1 MTAPSPIAARNPRTG
16 VADYRFIPNT
26 PADVAALA
34 ADLRAAQPAWQVA
47 GLRHRITVL
56 EGLRDAMA
64 RHADALRDAVETD
77 TGRVFETTIEQ
88 GVAGVWV
95 DRWSRVALETLEPQ
109 ITDTETPGLVSKAG
123 FSPYPVVGI
132 ISPWNFP
139 LALSLM
145 DAIPALLAGCAVMIK
160 PSEVTPRFIDVMDRV
175 LDDLPDLRPVLRYL
189 RGAGDVGAAVVEHS
203 DLVCF
208 TGSTATGRKVAAQ
221 AGARFIPCFTE
232 LGGKDP
238 AVILPGADLARAA
251 KALANGA
258 TLGSGQQCYSIERIY
273 IPRADEPAFLKLL
286 LAEVSKLHLSY
297 PDPKTGDIGPLTFAP
312 QAEVITRHLADAVA
326 KGAMVHCGG
335 AIEHHGGGLWCPA
348 TVLSGVTHDMQIMT
362 EETFG
367 PILPVMAY
375 DSVDQAVA
383 LANDSSYGLS
393 AAVFGP
399 EDDAIAIAER
409 LWAGGVSINDAGIAP
424 MLMGDRLVAEKT
436 AFRGSGLGG
445 SRLGRDALK
454 RFVRKQ
460 AIIVNRN
467 SGASPWWYET
477 LRAED

>member
-1 MTAPSPIAARNPRTG
+1 MASQQRIDVRNPRTG
-16 VADYRFIPNT
+16 QQDYSFAPNQ

-34 ADLRAAQPAWQVA
+34 HDLRAAQLAWQSA
-47 GLRHRITVL
+47 GLQHRIATL
-56 EGLRDAMA
+56 NAFRDALA
-64 RHADALRDAVETD
+64 RHVDDLRRAVELD
-77 TGRVFETTIEQ
+77 TGRVFETAIEL
-88 GVAGVWV
+88 GVASVWV
-95 DRWSRVALETLEPQ
+95 DRWSRVALETLEPAL
-109 ITDTETPGLVSKAG
+109 TETETPGLMSQAG
-123 FSPYPVVGI
+123 FSPYPLVGV

-160 PSEVTPRFIDVMDRV
+160 PSEITPRFIDVMDRILQDV
-175 LDDLPDLRPVLRYL
+175 PDLRRVLRYL
-189 RGAGDVGAAVVEHS
+189 RGAGEVGAAVVDFS

-208 TGSTATGRKVAAQ
+208 TGSTVTGRKVAAQ
-221 AGARFIPCFTE
+221 AAARFIPCFTE

-238 AVILPGADLARAA
+238 AVVLPGADLPRAA
-251 KALANGA
+251 KAIANGA

-273 IPRADEPAFLKLL
+273 VSHDDEAAFLDLL
-286 LAEVSKLHLSY
+286 VAEVGKLKLSY
-297 PDPKTGDIGPLTFAP
+297 PDPNVGDIGPLTFAP

-326 KGAMVHCGG
+326 KGATVHCGG

-348 TVLSGVTHDMQIMT
+348 TVMSGVTHEMQIMN

-375 DSVDQAVA
+375 DTVEQAVA
-383 LANDSSYGLS
+383 LANDSTYGLS

-399 EDDAIAIAER
+399 EADALNIAQQ
-409 LWAGGVSINDAGIAP
+409 LWAGGISINDAGVAA
-424 MLMGDRLVAEKT
+424 MMMGDRLVAEKT
-436 AFRGSGLGG
+436 AFRDSGLGG

-467 SGASPWWYET
+467 TGSSPWWYQT
-477 LRAED
+477 LSKED

>member
-1 MTAPSPIAARNPRTG
+1 MTIQGHITARNPRTG
-16 VADYRFIPNT
+16 ERDYGFAPDQPAAVAVL
-26 PADVAALA
+26 ADA
-34 ADLRAAQPAWQVA
+34 LRAAQPAWQAA
-47 GLRHRITVL
+47 GLAQRIATL
-56 EGLRDAMA
+56 GAFRDAMA
-64 RHADALRDAVETD
+64 RHADALRKAVETD
-77 TGRVFETTIEQ
+77 TGRVFETTIEL
-88 GVAGVWV
+88 GAVALWV
-95 DRWSRVALETLEPQ
+95 ERWARVALETLEPAL
-109 ITDTETPGLVSKAG
+109 TETETPGLVSQAG
-123 FSPYPVVGI
+123 FSPYPLVGV

-160 PSEVTPRFIDVMDRV
+160 PSEVTPRFIDVMDRI
-175 LDDLPDLRPVLRYL
+175 LDEVPDLRRVLRYL
-189 RGAGDVGAAVVEHS
+189 RGAGDIGAAVVDHS
-203 DLVCF
+203 DLICF

-221 AGARFIPCFTE
+221 AAARFIPCFTE

-238 AVILPGADLARAA
+238 AIILPGADLRRAA
-251 KALANGA
+251 KAIANGA
-258 TLGSGQQCYSIERIY
+258 TLGSGQQCYSIERVY
-273 IPRADEPAFLKLL
+273 VPRTDEAAFLDLL
-286 LAEVSKLHLSY
+286 LAEVGKLKLSY
-297 PDPKTGDIGPLTFAP
+297 PDPRVGDIGPLTFAP
-312 QAEVITRHLADAVA
+312 QAEVIARHLADAVA
-326 KGAMVHCGG
+326 RGATVHCGG

-375 DSVDQAVA
+375 DSVGQAVH
-383 LANDSSYGLS
+383 LANDSAYGLS

-399 EDDAIAIAER
+399 EEAAIQTAR
-409 LWAGGVSINDAGIAP
+409 QLWAGGISINDAGVAP

-460 AIIVNRN
+460 AIIVNR
-467 SGASPWWYET
+467 STSASPWWYET
-477 LRAED
+477 LRKED

>member
-1 MTAPSPIAARNPRTG
+1 MTIQGRIGVRNPRTG
-16 VADYRFIPNT
+16 EQDYSFTPNL
-26 PADVAALA
+26 PADVVALA
-34 ADLRAAQPAWQVA
+34 DELRRAQPAWQAA
-47 GLRHRITVL
+47 GLQHRIATL
-56 EGLRDAMA
+56 NAFRDALA
-64 RHADALRDAVETD
+64 RHASALRHAVETD
-77 TGRVFETTIEQ
+77 TGRVFETAIEQ
-88 GVAGVWV
+88 GVAAVWV
-95 DRWSRVALETLEPQ
+95 DRWAHVALETLEPE
-109 ITDTETPGLVSKAG
+109 ITATETPGLMSKAG
-123 FSPYPVVGI
+123 FSPYPLVGV

-175 LDDLPDLRPVLRYL
+175 LDEVPDLRRVLRYL
-189 RGAGDVGAAVVEHS
+189 RGAGDIGAAVVETS
-203 DLVCF
+203 DLICF

-238 AVILPGADLARAA
+238 AILLPGADLTRAA

-273 IPRADEPAFLKLL
+273 VPRGDEAAFLKLL
-286 LAEVSKLHLSY
+286 LAEVGKLKLSY
-297 PDPKTGDIGPLTFAP
+297 PDPKIGDIGPLTFAP

-326 KGAMVHCGG
+326 KGATVHCGA
-335 AIEHHGGGLWCPA
+335 AIEHHGGGLWCPV
-348 TVLSGVTHDMQIMT
+348 TVLTGVTHDMQIMT

-367 PILPVMAY
+367 PILPIMAY
-375 DSVDQAVA
+375 DTVDDAIA
-383 LANDSSYGLS
+383 LANDSTYGLS

-399 EDDAIAIAER
+399 EEAAISTAQQ
-409 LWAGGVSINDAGIAP
+409 LCAGGISVNDAGIAP

-454 RFVRKQ
+454 RFMRKQ

-467 SGASPWWYET
+467 TGASPWWFET
-477 LRAED
+477 LRTED